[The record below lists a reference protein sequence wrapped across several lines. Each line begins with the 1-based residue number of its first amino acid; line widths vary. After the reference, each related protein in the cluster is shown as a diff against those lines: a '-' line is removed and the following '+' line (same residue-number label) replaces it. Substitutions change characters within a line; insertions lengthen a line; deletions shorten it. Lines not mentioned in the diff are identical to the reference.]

1 MTHFHLLHKI
11 FILRYVKFIF
21 ESEAI
26 LIKNNISNQTFKD
39 IKNEIT
45 NFTKDGFDFIFH
57 DKAISG
63 VTFKE
68 LSEDTKQKIVEIIDK
83 IDNQIMTY
91 NPDYKEHINNQ
102 YENIVNKSKEMFE
115 KGKKWLNSKKS

>member
-1 MTHFHLLHKI
+1 M
-11 FILRYVKFIF
+11 
-21 ESEAI
+21 
-26 LIKNNISNQTFKD
+26 
-39 IKNEIT
+39 
-45 NFTKDGFDFIFH
+45 
-57 DKAISG
+57 
-63 VTFKE
+63 TFKE